1 MTHNRSLGRIKWETR
16 TDDGD
21 LTREY
26 DAVKRV
32 YEDEDFGLIKS
43 VDYLENNCFS
53 ATC

>member
-32 YEDEDFGLIKS
+32 LRGRGLR
-43 VDYLENNCFS
+43 
-53 ATC
+53 AH